1 MQSKRAMIRDLG
13 GELWRIDRPGVSYD
27 GDHISKGALEDITPI
42 DQLKEKIYG

>member
-1 MQSKRAMIRDLG
+1 MIRDLG

-27 GDHISKGALEDITPI
+27 GDHISEGALEDITPI